1 MIVNSLSNKF
11 VSKSGFI
18 TRTLTAEQLKVS
30 KNIYLEPTND
40 NAPVVTAVWIE
51 NTDVL
56 HDSYPL
62 PMTSKEKTTIKAEVD
77 WGKGKLQQDL
87 LQKPYDRFERMALS
101 YGTILH
107 PVQRNGAYFLIN
119 SVTVHELYF

>member
-1 MIVNSLSNKF
+1 
-11 VSKSGFI
+11 
-18 TRTLTAEQLKVS
+18 
-30 KNIYLEPTND
+30 
-40 NAPVVTAVWIE
+40 
-51 NTDVL
+51 
-56 HDSYPL
+56 
-62 PMTSKEKTTIKAEVD
+62 VD

-119 SVTVHELYF
+119 SVTVHELYFWICWKELCENCDKICGNRCWIVPRSGRISSLYSRCSQI